1 MPWWWWVM
9 ITYFFNDG
17 SVFWVNNITV
27 ISGEVCYLNFFNV
40 SEKASMAVYLVGWV
54 VDILFGITAVLW
66 CVPLTQWKPVKWF
79 EQQASISASTL
90 ADNPGQIVLDDVLH
104 GCPTY
109 GPRIRPAGHN
119 PTHPAFLSG
128 PQTLLILSKL
138 IDSFHCNIDYQVF
151 GGQQPKNTRT
161 AFDDDFCHSHFLQK
175 VIQNIAKNFSFS
187 RRCWPRTVVD
197 TGLFARLCLF
207 TFGLGHRHRPSGP
220 ACMPVCQASPSHTH
234 THTRS
239 FNGPFSGTKLVPER

>member
-1 MPWWWWVM
+1 MCPA
-9 ITYFFNDG
+9 D
-17 SVFWVNNITV
+17 SVEASEV
-27 ISGEVCYLNFFNV
+27 IRAAGQHQCVHIGRQPRPDCSGRC
-40 SEKASMAVYLVGWV
+40 
-54 VDILFGITAVLW
+54 
-66 CVPLTQWKPVKWF
+66 
-79 EQQASISASTL
+79 STWMS
-90 ADNPGQIVLDDVLH
+90 N
-104 GCPTY
+104 
-109 GPRIRPAGHN
+109 IRPASHN

-234 THTRS
+234 TYT
-239 FNGPFSGTKLVPER
+239 FV